1 MAVHMAE
8 SPVGCM
14 AAAHACMASEN
25 FLALEYHS
33 ADTDWWDD
41 LVIGRK
47 KPIVEN
53 GWIRLDD
60 EPGLGIEDLND
71 EVIAQHLHPAYP
83 EIWASTEQWN
93 TCVANDRL
101 WS

>member
-1 MAVHMAE
+1 MAE
-8 SPVGCM
+8 SPIACM
-14 AAAHACMASEN
+14 AAAHACTSSEN

-33 ADTDWWDD
+33 ADNDWWDD
-41 LVIGRK
+41 LVVGRSE
-47 KPIVEN
+47 PIVQN
-53 GWIRLDD
+53 GWIRVDD
-60 EPGLGIEDLND
+60 APGLGIEDLND

-93 TCVANDRL
+93 TSVANDRL